1 MHAKRRM
8 YETFGN
14 YIWSGRSQVL
24 AQIHILRRTTMA
36 ELMAFSTAKMVL
48 KSYTC
53 WQLRRLGFPYTDIAK
68 EEGISVAEV
77 KKRINR
83 IEYYIRN
90 HMLEWQLEEAKRRI
104 VAGTMRKVD
113 PVEELPVRC
122 ASGCRF
128 SPLR

>member
-1 MHAKRRM
+1 
-8 YETFGN
+8 
-14 YIWSGRSQVL
+14 
-24 AQIHILRRTTMA
+24 MA
-36 ELMAFSTAKMVL
+36 ELMAFSTAKIVL
-48 KSYTC
+48 KSHAC
-53 WQLRRLGFPYTDIAK
+53 WQLHKLGFPLADIAK
-68 EEGISVAEV
+68 EEHISIPEV

-104 VAGTMRKVD
+104 VAGTVRKVNPD
-113 PVEELPVRC
+113 EELPVRC